1 MGSIRVDDMNSEES
15 LARAQ
20 AAAPSSEHVSFYLSY
35 RKPFDFGQLL
45 AFFKTRELSGVEL
58 IDDVSYTRAVR
69 LQGVGADGGDLAGW
83 VRVSD
88 EPAESR
94 LAVNVSASLKP
105 ALSQVEARLH
115 QQFDIDC
122 DPQAVHEGIRQLD
135 ELVPGAAVLGT
146 RVPGA
151 FDPFEISVRAILGQQ
166 ISVRAANK
174 LAARIVQAYGTAIE
188 TDIPGLTHLFP
199 TASDLLALDP
209 IEDALGQLGV
219 VRTRSRVIAELA
231 RLVTEGQ
238 LDLSPAASAPEQMER
253 LLAVKG
259 IGPWSANYIAMRAL
273 HYPDAFLET
282 DIGVKHAL
290 PQLTPAQR
298 LHAAEAWRPWRAYA
312 NVCLWNSLG

>member
-1 MGSIRVDDMNSEES
+1 MGETNKADASPEASRGQK
-15 LARAQ
+15 R
-20 AAAPSSEHVSFYLSY
+20 AAAPLATTPSLYLPY

-45 AFFKTRELSGVEL
+45 AFFKTRELAEVEL
-58 IDDVSYTRAVR
+58 VDKSSYTRAVR
-69 LQGVGADGGDLAGW
+69 LQGAGADDGGLVGW
-83 VRVSD
+83 VSVSD
-88 EPAESR
+88 EPAKSR
-94 LAVNVSASLKP
+94 LAVRTSASLEQ
-105 ALSQVEARLH
+105 ALPQVEVRLRL
-115 QQFDIDC
+115 QFDSDC
-122 DPQAVHEGIRQLD
+122 DPHAVHEGIRQLD
-135 ELVPGAAVLGT
+135 ELVPGAAVPGT

-174 LAARIVQAYGTAIE
+174 LAARIVQTYGTAVE
-188 TDIPGLTHLFP
+188 TGIPGITRLFP
-199 TASDLLALDP
+199 TAHDFLALGP

-231 RLVTEGQ
+231 RLVTDGR
-238 LDLSPAASAPEQMER
+238 LDLSPAAGAPEQIER

-259 IGPWSANYIAMRAL
+259 IGPWTANYIAMRAL